1 MKHLFCFFGSK
12 KSLIIIGILT
22 FLIISTRNRVARAI
36 GISTIYLAQNANPS
50 ETNSLDS
57 QLDEVRPFRDFTPT
71 ETLPNQTLPPID
83 DLLDTP
89 DIIPDSLSPGD
100 DEPVLAVKQF
110 QIEGN
115 TVFEDT
121 EIQALLAEYTNR
133 TLSFADLL
141 QIETT
146 ITKLYTDNGYINSGA
161 VIPAQNIENG
171 VVVVQVIEGKIDPQD
186 IQVIVNGRL
195 SEDYILARL
204 KRGTKTPLNI
214 TELQEALQLL
224 ELDPLVENLNAELS
238 VGVNRDRWKL
248 KVEVNQAPAFLPVI
262 FVNNS
267 RPPSVGS
274 FQRGIE
280 INHNNFAGEGD
291 RASFVYKNTE
301 GSNDFDTSYTIPFN
315 SLNGTIT
322 LGYRYVTSDIVESP
336 FDILGIESK
345 TDEYKLSIRQPI
357 IVTATPNS
365 TQELAVGVELSREAN
380 RTTLGDEPLPL
391 SPGSDSNGE
400 TKITAIRFFQDWTRR
415 SRQQVLAMRSQFSV
429 GLDAF
434 DSTINDDGPDSR
446 FFAWRSQAQWLRRLD
461 TEANINLLLR
471 SDIQLSTT
479 ELVPLERFSIG
490 GIQSVRG
497 YRQDALLGDN
507 GILFSAEVRIPVHR
521 WDNGENSISV
531 IPFADFGTV
540 WSENELLNQDK
551 DTLVS
556 VGMGLQLALSNRLRA
571 RIDWGIPLVDVEDR
585 ENTLQENGV
594 YFSIEYSPF
603 SK

>member
-1 MKHLFCFFGSK
+1 MAT
-12 KSLIIIGILT
+12 LT
-22 FLIISTRNRVARAI
+22 FLIISPRNRVARAI
-36 GISTIYLAQNANPS
+36 GTSIVYLAQSPSPS
-50 ETNSLDS
+50 ETNPLDS
-57 QLDEVRPFRDFTPT
+57 QLDEVQPFRDFSPT

-83 DLLDTP
+83 DLLDAP
-89 DIIPDSLSPGD
+89 SSIPDSLSPGD
-100 DEPVLAVKQF
+100 DEAVFAVKQF

-121 EIQALLAEYTNR
+121 EIQALLKEYTNR

-141 QIETT
+141 QIETI

-171 VVVVQVIEGKIDPQD
+171 VVVVQVIEGRIDQQD

-204 KRGTKTPLNI
+204 KRGIKTPLNI

-224 ELDPLVENLNAELS
+224 QLDPLVENLNAELS
-238 VGVNRDRWKL
+238 VGANRDRWKL
-248 KVEVNQAPAFLPVI
+248 KVEVNQAPAFRPVI

-267 RPPSVGS
+267 RTPSVGS

-291 RASFVYKNTE
+291 RASFVYKNTD

-315 SLNGTIT
+315 SLNGTIG
-322 LGYRYVTSDIVESP
+322 LRYRYITSDIVESP
-336 FDILGIESK
+336 FDTLDIESK
-345 TDEYKLSIRQPI
+345 TDEYELSIRQPI
-357 IVTATPNS
+357 IVTATSDS
-365 TQELAVGVELSREAN
+365 TQELAVGVELSRQAN
-380 RTTLGDEPLPL
+380 RTTVDDRPFEL
-391 SPGSDSNGE
+391 SAGSDSNGE
-400 TKITAIRFFQDWTRR
+400 TTITALRFFQDWTRR
-415 SRQQVLAMRSQFSV
+415 SRQEVWALRSQFSV

-434 DSTINDDGPDSR
+434 DATINDDEPDSR
-446 FFAWRSQAQWLRRLD
+446 FFAWRGQAQWLRRLD
-461 TEANINLLLR
+461 DEANINLLLR

-479 ELVPLERFSIG
+479 ELVPLEQFSVG

-540 WSENELLNQDK
+540 WSENESPNQDE

-556 VGMGLQLALSNRLRA
+556 VGVGLQMTLSDRLRA
-571 RIDWGIPLVDVEDR
+571 RLDWGIPLTEVEDR
-585 ENTLQENGV
+585 DNTLQENGV

-603 SK
+603 SN